1 MRCWRGFP
9 GVVGFEESP
18 TMSFLCE
25 VFPPEADALSPIC
38 PSAISSRDENV
49 LFEIFRPDVA
59 LAIWL
64 RPMPSNWKAEI
75 GTLLQHLPFGAIGR
89 GSPEDAVDQIVQEL
103 PAPASAA
110 LLSDMLLL
118 GRFFATITQQSEI
131 RANLAGV
138 NDDSCR
144 RFHCDA
150 VRLRLLCTYHG
161 PGTQF
166 TMCGPQCRAPHQIP
180 ALAVALVKGRA
191 HPAALGDACLH
202 RSPPVSHLPESRRGR
217 LLFCIDEPGFLP

>member
-1 MRCWRGFP
+1 MRYWRGFP
-9 GVVGFEESP
+9 GVVVFEESE
-18 TMSFLCE
+18 TMSFVCE

-38 PSAISSRDENV
+38 PSAISSSDENV

-64 RPMPSNWKAEI
+64 RPQPANWKAGI
-75 GTLLQHLPFGAIGR
+75 GPLLQQVPFGAVGR
-89 GSPEDAVDQIVQEL
+89 GSPEDALDQIVPEL
-103 PAPASAA
+103 PVPAPAA

-144 RFHCDA
+144 RFHCDS

-180 ALAVALVKGRA
+180 ACAVALVKGRA

-202 RSPPVSHLPESRRGR
+202 RSPPVTHLPESRRGR

>member
-9 GVVGFEESP
+9 GVVGFEERR
-18 TMSFLCE
+18 TMSFVCE

-64 RPMPSNWKAEI
+64 RPQPAKWKAGL
-75 GTLLQHLPFGAIGR
+75 GTLLQQVPFGAIGR
-89 GSPEDAVDQIVQEL
+89 GTPEDALDQIVQEL
-103 PAPASAA
+103 PVPAPAA

-118 GRFFATITQQSEI
+118 GRFFATITEQSEI
-131 RANLAGV
+131 RASLAGV

-144 RFHCDA
+144 RFHCDS

-180 ALAVALVKGRA
+180 ACAAALVKGRA

>member
-1 MRCWRGFP
+1 
-9 GVVGFEESP
+9 VAGFEESQI
-18 TMSFLCE
+18 MSFVCE
-25 VFPPEADALSPIC
+25 VFPPEADALSPVC

-59 LAIWL
+59 LAVWL
-64 RPMPSNWKAEI
+64 RPQPNRWKAEI
-75 GTLLQHLPFGAIGR
+75 GTLLQHLPFSAIGR
-89 GSPEDAVDQIVQEL
+89 GSPEDVVDQIVQEL

-118 GRFFATITQQSEI
+118 GRFFATLTQQSEI
-131 RANLAGV
+131 RASLSGV

-180 ALAVALVKGRA
+180 ACAVALIKGRA
-191 HPAALGDACLH
+191 HPASLGDACLH

>member
-1 MRCWRGFP
+1 
-9 GVVGFEESP
+9 
-18 TMSFLCE
+18 MSFVCE

-64 RPMPSNWKAEI
+64 RPQPAKWKAGL
-75 GTLLQHLPFGAIGR
+75 GTLLQQVPFGAIGR
-89 GSPEDAVDQIVQEL
+89 GTPEDALDQIVQEL
-103 PAPASAA
+103 PVPAPAA

-118 GRFFATITQQSEI
+118 GRFFAT
-131 RANLAGV
+131 
-138 NDDSCR
+138 
-144 RFHCDA
+144 
-150 VRLRLLCTYHG
+150 LLCTYHG

-180 ALAVALVKGRA
+180 ACAVALVKGRA